1 MRIGIIATRLSGTDG
16 VSLEV
21 QKTARV
27 LRGLGHDVFF
37 CAGELG
43 GYASGGILIPELH
56 FKHPAIQA
64 VNQRAFVEKNPSDCE
79 NLLHTIESLAV
90 ELERSLDEFVQAN
103 RLDLLFIENALA
115 IPMNLPLGL
124 ALTNLIQRLNIPAI
138 GHHHDFYWERAR
150 YQDNNIFDL
159 LDAYFPPDLP
169 NLRHATINSIA
180 QSRLKA
186 RRGLDSI
193 VIPNVHD
200 FATPPPVMDD
210 FNADFRFS
218 ARIGAN
224 DLLVF
229 QPTRVIQR
237 KGIEL
242 AIELVHH
249 LCKPNARLLIAH
261 SADDEGLAYFNWL
274 KREAQA
280 MGVDLRFLADI
291 TAEERRLSE
300 GRKTYAMWDIYSHAN
315 LVTYP
320 SLYEG
325 FGNALLEA
333 VYFKRLVVVNRYP
346 VYNADIYP
354 LGFEFIE
361 LDGYVSQQ
369 AVAQTL
375 DLLADPSAV
384 RAIAEKNYA
393 IAQEHFSLQVLEQKL
408 VEILSGM

>member
-1 MRIGIIATRLSGTDG
+1 MRVGFLAARLKGTDG

-21 QKTARV
+21 GKWARV
-27 LRGLGHDVFF
+27 LRGIGHDAFF

-43 GYASGGILIPELH
+43 GYASSGRLIPELH

-64 VNQRAFVEKNPSDCE
+64 VNQRAFVEKNPADRE
-79 NLLHTIESLAV
+79 NLLRTIESLAV
-90 ELERSLDEFVQAN
+90 ELERPLGEFIQVSH
-103 RLDLLFIENALA
+103 LDLLFIENALA

-124 ALTNLIQRLNIPAI
+124 ALTNLIQRLKIPAI
-138 GHHHDFYWERAR
+138 GHHHDSYWECAR
-150 YQDNNIFDL
+150 YQDNAIFDL
-159 LDAYFPPDLP
+159 LDAYFPPNLP
-169 NLRHATINSIA
+169 TLRHATINSIA
-180 QSRLKA
+180 QARLKA

-193 VIPNVHD
+193 VIPNVYD
-200 FATPPPVMDD
+200 FATPPPAMDD
-210 FNADFRFS
+210 FNADFRQS
-218 ARIGAN
+218 ASISASE
-224 DLLVF
+224 LLIF

-237 KGIEL
+237 QGIEL
-242 AIELVHH
+242 AIELTHRLH
-249 LCKPNARLLIAH
+249 RPNACLFIAH

-274 KREAQA
+274 KREVQA

-300 GRKTYAMWDIYSHAN
+300 GRKTYALWDIYPHAD

-346 VYNADIYP
+346 VYNADICP

-369 AVAQTL
+369 VVDQTL
-375 DLLADPSAV
+375 ALLANPSAMC
-384 RAIAEKNYA
+384 AIAEKNYA